1 MFYDELIYWCEK
13 KGVSP
18 NRAMNDCDISPS
30 APSKWKKGLTPR
42 YELQKKLA
50 DYFGITIDELNDHA
64 KTYPTDDVNEIR
76 DELFERRK
84 ILFDLSS
91 KASKEDLDTM
101 IKIFRGLVD
110 G

>member
-18 NRAMNDCDISPS
+18 NKAMNDCGISPS

-42 YELQKKLA
+42 MEIQQKLA
-50 DYFGITIDELNDHA
+50 SYFGITIDELNDHT
-64 KTYPTDDVNEIR
+64 KTYPTSDVDVIR
-76 DELFERRK
+76 DELFEKRK
-84 ILFDLSS
+84 LLFDLSGNATE
-91 KASKEDLDTM
+91 KDLD
-101 IKIFRGLVD
+101 IAISVLRGLTD